1 MQAMDEEE
9 KLRGKPRDE
18 DLLEDAI
25 DWNELQLRKFS
36 LTERTEYVDN
46 EEGLEYF
53 IWAIN

>member
-53 IWAIN
+53 I